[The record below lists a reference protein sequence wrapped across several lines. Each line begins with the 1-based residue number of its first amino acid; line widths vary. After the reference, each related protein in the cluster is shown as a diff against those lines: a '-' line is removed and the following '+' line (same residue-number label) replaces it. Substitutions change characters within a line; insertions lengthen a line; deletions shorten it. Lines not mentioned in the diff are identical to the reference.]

1 MDQMQARMGIAG
13 ADGMADRIA
22 GFGMELP

>member
-1 MDQMQARMGIAG
+1 MNQMQARMATAV